1 MVLFNQL
8 TLKNILNRQDD
19 LGTPE
24 VRMAVAALAE
34 EQKSDALL
42 FLNDNIEALA
52 ALLSGQGSLAVEL
65 VKGLLDGMP
74 TFEPNAGAVS
84 NTRNTSNPA
93 MEVAS
98 SMLPKF
104 EKFSGLVK
112 DGFKF
117 IEEFKMKSVGMGEAK
132 KMATFR
138 ALGGI
143 ATASWYE
150 LKNFETW
157 EDLEESFKKTWCIKL
172 NPSDAIAWACQTFQ
186 REEGYIQEYI
196 VEFEELKRFFGYMS
210 VSTLIDMFMRNTRR
224 AVHNRY
230 NKLKR
235 RELTWEQFLT
245 EVTVIDDEESRWDT
259 SQHKNKY
266 EGKRCP
272 APDNHKMAS
281 KKQNRRLLAHAED
294 FKKDLKISREE
305 HQRRV
310 SEGLCLRCGE
320 KGHYA
325 RDCKVQPSKAKAKDR
340 RS

>member
-1 MVLFNQL
+1 
-8 TLKNILNRQDD
+8 
-19 LGTPE
+19 
-24 VRMAVAALAE
+24 
-34 EQKSDALL
+34 
-42 FLNDNIEALA
+42 
-52 ALLSGQGSLAVEL
+52 
-65 VKGLLDGMP
+65 
-74 TFEPNAGAVS
+74 
-84 NTRNTSNPA
+84 

-104 EKFSGLVK
+104 EIISGLVK

-132 KMATFR
+132 KMATFM

-150 LKNFETW
+150 LNNFETW

-196 VEFEELKRFFGYMS
+196 VEFEDLKRFFGYMS

-235 RELTWEQFLT
+235 RKLTWEQFLT

-266 EGKRCP
+266 EGKRRP

-294 FKKDLKISREE
+294 FKKDLKIS
-305 HQRRV
+305 
-310 SEGLCLRCGE
+310 
-320 KGHYA
+320 K
-325 RDCKVQPSKAKAKDR
+325 
-340 RS
+340 